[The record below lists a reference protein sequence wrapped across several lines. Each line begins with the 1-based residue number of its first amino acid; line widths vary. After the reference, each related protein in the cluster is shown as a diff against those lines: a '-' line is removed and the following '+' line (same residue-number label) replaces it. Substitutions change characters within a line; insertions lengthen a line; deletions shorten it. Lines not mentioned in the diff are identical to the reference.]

1 MEHTIFHVDLDAFFV
16 AVERVL
22 DPSLIGKPVVVGG
35 SGSRGVVA
43 CASYEARKFGVHSAM
58 PGVIAKRLCPEA
70 IFIRGKHDVYGSYSK
85 RFMSILREHSPMVQP
100 VSVDEA
106 YIDMTGT
113 QALFGRPLDAAE
125 RIRSMVNAELQITAS
140 IGIGANKLIA
150 KVASDKAKPD
160 GVKLVPADQSAAFL
174 APLPVRD
181 LPGLGPKAE
190 ESLTAL
196 GITTI
201 GQVASHA
208 TGPLRRALGPNHA
221 GSLQMRAR
229 GFGSVDQE
237 SSAKSKSI
245 SAESTFSE
253 DTDDMDFLTA
263 KIRGLSERVGT
274 RLRKS
279 EKYARTVTLKL
290 RYHDFETIS
299 RQITIT
305 AGDGDIAI
313 YEASKELMEKA
324 LRNRKARV
332 RLLGVGVGNITE
344 RIGQLSM
351 LDQSG
356 GPDRRADSTLS
367 STVDSIRER
376 FGASAISR
384 GKTAG

>member
-35 SGSRGVVA
+35 SGNRGVVA

-58 PGVIAKRLCPEA
+58 PGAIAKRLCPQA

-85 RFMSILREHSPMVQP
+85 RFMAILREHSPIVQP

-113 QALFGRPLDAAE
+113 ERLFGRPLDAAE
-125 RIRSMVNAELQITAS
+125 RIRSIVNTDLQITAS

-150 KVASDKAKPD
+150 KVASDAAKPD

-190 ESLTAL
+190 EALTQL

-208 TGPLRRALGPNHA
+208 VGPLRRALGPNHA

-229 GFGSVDQE
+229 GYGSIDLE
-237 SSAKSKSI
+237 SRAKSHTI
-245 SAESTFSE
+245 SAESTFGEDSE
-253 DTDDMDFLTA
+253 DMEFLTS
-263 KIRGLSERVGT
+263 KIRSLSERVGT

-299 RQITIT
+299 RQMTIT
-305 AGDGDIAI
+305 PGDGDIAI
-313 YEASKELMEKA
+313 YEASRELMEKA
-324 LRNRKARV
+324 LKNRKARV

-344 RIGQLSM
+344 RIGQLSL

-356 GPDRRADSTLS
+356 APAGQSDSTLS

-376 FGASAISR
+376 FGSSAISR
-384 GKTAG
+384 GKSAG

>member
-35 SGSRGVVA
+35 AGSRGVVA

-58 PGVIAKRLCPEA
+58 PGTIARRLCPEA
-70 IFIRGKHDVYGSYSK
+70 IFIRGKHDVYSSYSK
-85 RFMSILREHSPMVQP
+85 RFRSILREHSPIVQP

-113 QALFGRPLDAAE
+113 QALFGRPMDAAE
-125 RIRSMVNAELQITAS
+125 RIRLMVNAESQITAS
-140 IGIGANKLIA
+140 IGIGSSKLIA

-160 GVKLVPADQSAAFL
+160 GVRLVPADRSAVFL

-190 ESLTAL
+190 ESLAAL

-208 TGPLRRALGPNHA
+208 TGPLRRALGPNYA
-221 GSLQMRAR
+221 DSLQIRSR
-229 GFGSVDQE
+229 GYGSVDLE
-237 SSAKSKSI
+237 SGAKSKSI
-245 SAESTFSE
+245 SAETTFRE
-253 DTDDMDFLTA
+253 DSDDMEFLTA
-263 KIRGLSERVGT
+263 KIRGLAERVGT

-290 RYHDFETIS
+290 RYQDFETIT
-299 RQITIT
+299 RQMAIT

-313 YEASKELMEKA
+313 YDASMDLMEKA
-324 LRNRKARV
+324 LKNRKARV

-351 LDQSG
+351 LDESG
-356 GPDRRADSTLS
+356 APDRRADSTLS
-367 STVDSIRER
+367 TMVDSIRER
-376 FGASAISR
+376 FGSSSISR

>member
-22 DPSLIGKPVVVGG
+22 DPSLIGKPIVVGG
-35 SGSRGVVA
+35 SGNRGVVA

-58 PGVIAKRLCPEA
+58 PGVIAKRLCPQA
-70 IFIRGKHDVYGSYSK
+70 IFVSGKHDVYGKYSK
-85 RFMSILREHSPMVQP
+85 QFMSILREHSPIVQP

-113 QALFGRPLDAAE
+113 HAIFGPPVDAAE

-150 KVASDKAKPD
+150 KVASDVAKPD
-160 GVKLVPADQSAAFL
+160 GVKLVPEDQSAAFL
-174 APLPVRD
+174 APLKVRD

-190 ESLTAL
+190 EALTLL

-201 GQVASHA
+201 GQLASHPV
-208 TGPLRRALGPNHA
+208 GPLRRALGPNHA
-221 GSLQMRAR
+221 GSLQLRAR
-229 GFGSVDQE
+229 GFGSIDLE
-237 SSAKSKSI
+237 SKAKSHTI
-245 SAESTFSE
+245 SAESTFSDDTE
-253 DTDDMDFLTA
+253 DMEFLTG
-263 KIRGLSERVGT
+263 KIRDLSERVGA

-299 RQITIT
+299 RQMTIT

-313 YEASKELMEKA
+313 YEASKELLETA

-332 RLLGVGVGNITE
+332 RLLGVGIGNITE
-344 RIGQLSM
+344 RIGQLSL

-356 GPDRRADSTLS
+356 VPSGELDSTLS
-367 STVDSIRER
+367 STVDSIRDR

-384 GKTAG
+384 GKSGG